1 MDKYA
6 LKVKVSTWIKFYYW
20 NMFIRK
26 VRKQFDRGLEIAKL
40 KRKMIM
46 CGNMIVKKLK
56 NIITRRYVFEK
67 GRQDYLL

>member
-1 MDKYA
+1 
-6 LKVKVSTWIKFYYW
+6 
-20 NMFIRK
+20 
-26 VRKQFDRGLEIAKL
+26 
-40 KRKMIM
+40 M